1 MAIRRTTRVRIR
13 LRLSPAG
20 RRIVRRPGRQRA
32 RIVVY
37 HLSRSGVKVTMRQ
50 IRL

>member
-1 MAIRRTTRVRIR
+1 VKRANQVRLR
-13 LRLSPAG
+13 LRLSRTG
-20 RRIVRRPGRQRA
+20 RRVVRRPGRQRA

-37 HLSRSGVKVTMRQ
+37 HLSRSGIKVTMRQ